1 MRRTMPE
8 KERAFRV
15 PLVPLIPMLGILS
28 CLIVAFSLPA
38 DTWIRLVVWMLIG
51 FDIYYHYGYR
61 RSRLEPTLLSPKDTN
76 APEQSNHAHN
86 DNRAGIRTL
95 YILGVI
101 VSVAC
106 FFTGLWHQASAGW
119 ESSKVLLI
127 VAFLFGAFHLI
138 YYGLKLVKDMRR

>member
-8 KERAFRV
+8 QERAFRV

-61 RSRLEPTLLSPKDTN
+61 RSRLESSPDH
-76 APEQSNHAHN
+76 SM
-86 DNRAGIRTL
+86 NRMGINTL
-95 YILGVI
+95 YILGVV

-119 ESSKVLLI
+119 GSSKVLLV
-127 VAFLFGAFHLI
+127 VALIFGAFHFV
-138 YYGLKLVKDMRR
+138 YYGMKLVQSFKTN